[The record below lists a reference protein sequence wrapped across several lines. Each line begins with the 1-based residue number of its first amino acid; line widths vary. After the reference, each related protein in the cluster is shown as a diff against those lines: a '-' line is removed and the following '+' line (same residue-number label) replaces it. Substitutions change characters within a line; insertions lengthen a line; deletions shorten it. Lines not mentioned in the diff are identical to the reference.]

1 MPSRNEL
8 TGDADIGRK
17 RLLPVGGGFQ
27 DPSRVPFGP
36 VSPRQV
42 SQRDGPR
49 SHWRWFRVA
58 THPITATKNLQ
69 VTSSGISNIWR
80 IRRQSECAQECSSNR
95 LARHTPHLVVTLTT
109 ERLDIAPKRRCDPAG
124 LTRTNPWRRS
134 CQNGRKLGLGSLNES
149 SSDQP
154 ERSRPV
160 RKPWANAS
168 G

>member
-1 MPSRNEL
+1 MSLVGKRCPQTRDSTYLYPHNLYRTILFATCHAIYVSRLGIFIDKTHEVVCRQEMSSPGMRTL
-8 TGDADIGRK
+8 EGSGCF
-17 RLLPVGGGFQ
+17 RLGGGFQ

-69 VTSSGISNIWR
+69 VTSSGISNILR

-95 LARHTPHLVVTLTT
+95 LARHAH
-109 ERLDIAPKRRCDPAG
+109 I
-124 LTRTNPWRRS
+124 W
-134 CQNGRKLGLGSLNES
+134 
-149 SSDQP
+149 
-154 ERSRPV
+154 
-160 RKPWANAS
+160 W
-168 G
+168 